1 MIELI
6 YYRHNNNQPQAEL
19 VKNKIS
25 FNELTIVLKGQ
36 LDYTINGKKTPLSS
50 GDVIFVKS
58 GSVRY
63 REKVENTEYVSFNFL
78 SDQEFDLLDVLKGGT
93 SDVIYQIINVF
104 DSIYKYTT
112 NLLDERFTLLLSCL
126 IKQLKVQ
133 RKVLLK
139 PTLVNQIEEFIRLNL
154 DKKISLSDI
163 SELTHYSISHCE
175 MIFNKWTGCSITV
188 YIIKKRIEKAKS
200 LLTEMALTLNQ
211 VAEAV
216 GFSDYNFFSRTFK
229 KETGVSP
236 LVYRN
241 TYFM

>member
-6 YYRHNNNQPQAEL
+6 YYRHNNKLPQAEIT
-19 VKNKIS
+19 KNKIS
-25 FNELTIVLKGQ
+25 FNELTFVLQGQ

-63 REKVENTEYVSFNFL
+63 REKVENAEYVSFNFL
-78 SDQEFDLLDVLKGGT
+78 SDQDLDLLDVLKGGT
-93 SDVIYQIINVF
+93 SEVIHQIISVF

-112 NLLDERFTLLLSCL
+112 NLLDERFSLLLSCL
-126 IKQLKVQ
+126 IKQLKIQ
-133 RKVLLK
+133 RRVLLK
-139 PTLVNQIEEFIRLNL
+139 PTLVNEIESYIRLNL
-154 DKKISLSDI
+154 DKKINLHDI
-163 SELTHYSISHCE
+163 SEHTHYSISHCE
-175 MIFNKWTGCSITV
+175 MVFNKWSGLSITAYV
-188 YIIKKRIEKAKS
+188 IKKRIERAKS
-200 LLTEMALTLNQ
+200 LLTERTLTLNQ
-211 VAEAV
+211 VAESV

-241 TYFM
+241 TYFQ

>member
-6 YYRHNNNQPQAEL
+6 YYRHNNKLPQAEIT
-19 VKNKIS
+19 KNRIS
-25 FNELTIVLKGQ
+25 FNELTFVLKGQ

-78 SDQEFDLLDVLKGGT
+78 SDQDLDLLDVLKGGT
-93 SDVIYQIINVF
+93 SEVIYQIISVF

-112 NLLDERFTLLLSCL
+112 NLLDERFSLLLSCL
-126 IKQLKVQ
+126 IKQLKIQ

-139 PTLVNQIEEFIRLNL
+139 PTLVNEIENYIRLNL
-154 DKKISLSDI
+154 DKKINLSDI
-163 SELTHYSISHCE
+163 SEHTHYSISHCE
-175 MIFNKWTGCSITV
+175 MVFNKWTGLSITA
-188 YIIKKRIEKAKS
+188 YLIKKRIEKAKS
-200 LLTEMALTLNQ
+200 LLTERTLTLNQ
-211 VAEAV
+211 VAESV

-229 KETGVSP
+229 KETGISP

-241 TYFM
+241 TYFK